1 MCAGADERL
10 HRLVGEAL
18 GPAAEPLGV
27 EFPAVR
33 HRDPQNGRGH
43 PAIKPA
49 LLAFGVGVADR
60 GVESPLRE
68 ELPAKRV
75 GRRWLRAPDVASH
88 GREGLHDGRTSRY
101 PALLVGHPEFTAV
114 EEIRLIATR
123 LVGRRLTDFDG
134 RDDAAPGVL
143 LVVEAKPPFEPF
155 ADTDPHEQFGEA
167 VRCRHA
173 AIVDPHIR
181 SLSEHG
187 AHLRGRGR
195 GCEGVAIG
203 VEFSKLNGVDRA
215 DAREPGD
222 RDDGSP
228 GKRRHVLRA
237 GGHGYQGFGSAA
249 VRNTACG
256 QKAPDGAS
264 LRSGG
269 LAGLGRLGS
278 PGRMS
283 EPRAA
288 SSHPTL
294 G

>member
-33 HRDPQNGRGH
+33 HRDPQNGRRH

-60 GVESPLRE
+60 GVEPPFRE

-75 GRRWLRAPDVASH
+75 GRRRLRAPDVASH

-101 PALLVGHPEFTAV
+101 PALLIGHPEFAAV

-123 LVGRRLTDFDG
+123 LVGRRFTDFDG

-143 LVVEAKPPFEPF
+143 LVVEAEPPFEPF
-155 ADTDPHEQFGEA
+155 ADTDAHEQFGKA
-167 VRCRHA
+167 VRCRRA
-173 AIVDPHIR
+173 AVVDPHIR
-181 SLSEHG
+181 SLGEHG

-203 VEFSKLNGVDRA
+203 VEFFKLSGVDRG

-222 RDDGSP
+222 RDDGSLCE
-228 GKRRHVLRA
+228 RRHVLRT
-237 GGHGYQGFGSAA
+237 GGHGSQGFGSAA
-249 VRNTACG
+249 VRNRACG
-256 QKAPDGAS
+256 QKSPGW
-264 LRSGG
+264 GQP
-269 LAGLGRLGS
+269 AGRKPCGVGRLGF
-278 PGRMS
+278 PERVGG
-283 EPRAA
+283 PRAA
-288 SSHPTL
+288 SSHPTC